1 MTEPITLLLTRRVAA
16 DNGGTDL
23 ERAVASASLERLHV
37 GPLSLGAIEAL
48 FEVHLHRTFARPTLL
63 RIHATCWRRP
73 SLSTP
78 RSTR

>member
-23 ERAVASASLERLHV
+23 ERAVASASLGHPHV

-48 FEVHLHRTFARPTLL
+48 SKVHLRRTFARPTLL
-63 RIHATCWRRP
+63 RIHAACWRRP